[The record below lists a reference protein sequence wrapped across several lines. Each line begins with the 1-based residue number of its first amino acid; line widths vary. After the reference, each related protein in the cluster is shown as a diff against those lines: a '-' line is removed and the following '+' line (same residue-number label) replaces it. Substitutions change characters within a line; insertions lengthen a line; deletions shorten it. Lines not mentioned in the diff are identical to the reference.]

1 MPDFMTKDAFER
13 QLMSDMQ
20 DHRIRRFLK
29 EISVHN
35 ELSQYKASK
44 IVAGV
49 SRLAFHQLN
58 LVGEFKL
65 PGLFKMD
72 FKMTKGNKGYYDK
85 VTKTKRPFRLPY
97 RYVRFTLSKQFQK
110 KVKKA

>member
-1 MPDFMTKDAFER
+1 MPDFMTKDVFER
-13 QLMSDMQ
+13 QLVSDMHNILI
-20 DHRIRRFLK
+20 DRFLK
-29 EISVHN
+29 EISVQN
-35 ELSQYKASK
+35 EITRNKASK

-72 FKMTKGNKGYYDK
+72 VKMSKGRKGYYD
-85 VTKTKRPFRLPY
+85 TLTQTRRPFRLPY
-97 RYVRFTLSKQFQK
+97 RYVRFTFSRQFKK